1 VLRNYE
7 NMSASNNACWAVG
20 ELAVK
25 MNAQALQPLVPLV
38 VQNLI
43 PLLSEE
49 RLNKSLKE
57 NTTITI
63 GRLGLM
69 CPEQVL

>member
-1 VLRNYE
+1 MISRKTEAADVIINYDF
-7 NMSASNNACWAVG
+7 SSRYKKRHDPDQHG
-20 ELAVK
+20 R
-25 MNAQALQPLVPLV
+25 
-38 VQNLI
+38 